1 MKLKTRPQSHGRI
14 IIELDDLPVFAES
27 LVFLPSP
34 FETGGELQAKAQQDG
49 VGGDRQFTAI
59 DVLLRQEETK
69 LIDGLPEAARLCLSE
84 GRMNQPALGMDSQ
97 FVAMIALDRLP
108 VPDLQGLVKLDHGI
122 RRAAPSFLYQGV
134 GVFKPRPGALRL
146 RLDRRGPE

>member
-1 MKLKTRPQSHGRI
+1 MELKTCPQRHRRI

-27 LVFLPSP
+27 LVFLPAP
-34 FETGGELQAKAQQDG
+34 FEAGGQFQTKAQQDG
-49 VGGDRQFTAI
+49 AGGDRKFTAI
-59 DVLLRQEETK
+59 DVLLRQEETE
-69 LIDGLPEAARLCLSE
+69 LIDSLPEAARFRLAE

-108 VPDLQGLVKLDHGI
+108 VPDLEGPVKLDHGI
-122 RRAAPSFLYQGV
+122 RRAAPSLLYQGV